1 MNRSPDRGHDERVM
15 RGWKQ
20 TSLLLIVLSCCAAAG
35 CGDRL
40 PVTDTLNLEELS
52 EAHSVCVAA
61 VASLRRGSIESVQTS
76 ACEAS
81 QSPSEPVVFQAASL
95 GKPVFA
101 YGVLRLV
108 QQGKLDLD
116 APLANYLPDGYVHS
130 QDPFDPGQS
139 AARDVLPA
147 SALRNLTARQIL
159 THTSGLPNWAGTTL
173 TFEFPPGSA
182 WQYSGE
188 GYLLLQ
194 KALESASGTEFNA
207 FMQDRVFE
215 PLAMTD
221 SSYVWNDRYAK
232 RFAYG
237 SSSQGENDG
246 NPQFSAAVSAAT
258 LYTTVGDFARFMET
272 LLTDQQA
279 LQVILGSATEV
290 APELGFAWGL
300 GWGLW
305 QSEDERFI
313 WHWGDNPGF
322 KAFVIA
328 SLKTG
333 DGVVILTNSDNGLAL
348 AESVVDTALP
358 QAAGVFKFHM
368 LRSGV
373 HRMVCRR
380 FGWCF

>member
-1 MNRSPDRGHDERVM
+1 M

-35 CGDRL
+35 CGEPL
-40 PVTDTLNLEELS
+40 PVSDALNLKELS

-116 APLANYLPDGYVHS
+116 APLVNYLPDGYVHS

-147 SALRNLTARQIL
+147 SALRDLTARQIL
-159 THTSGLPNWAGTTL
+159 THTSGLPNWAGNAL
-173 TFEFPPGSA
+173 TFQFPPGSA

-194 KALESASGTEFNA
+194 RALESASGMEFDA
-207 FMQDRVFE
+207 FMHATVFE
-215 PLAMTD
+215 PLSMTD
-221 SSYVWNDRYAK
+221 SSYVWDDRYAK

-237 SSSQGENDG
+237 SSPNGEKDG
-246 NPQFSAAVSAAT
+246 NPQFSSAVSAAT
-258 LYTTVGDFARFMET
+258 LYTTVDDFAMFVESV
-272 LLTDQQA
+272 LADQPA
-279 LQVILGSATEV
+279 LQITLDSATEV

-328 SLKTG
+328 SVETG

-348 AESVVDTALP
+348 AESVVNIALP
-358 QAAGVFKFHM
+358 QAAGVFKFYL
-368 LRSGV
+368 LRNGV
-373 HRMVCRR
+373 HRLVCRR
-380 FGWCF
+380 LGWCF